1 MKSLYAFA
9 LALSTTAAIAGHPRC
24 AGSVEPAKCEKLQAE
39 IDAETPE
46 ARKARQAKLEDDRK
60 SAAAAANAQPVSAST
75 SSNSEYP
82 GPWKD
87 DLNVDISRA
96 FVAKQ
101 IRGCGEYRYKESRA
115 TRTEYLVHCTRDG
128 KNWVAYLVWTRTG
141 AITGPF
147 KADE

>member
-1 MKSLYAFA
+1 MKTLCAVAFA
-9 LALSTTAAIAGHPRC
+9 LSATATLAGHPRC

-46 ARKARQAKLEDDRK
+46 ARKARQAKLENDQK
-60 SAAAAANAQPVSAST
+60 SAAAAAHAQPVSTAT

-96 FVAKQ
+96 FVTKK
-101 IRGCGEYRYKESRA
+101 IRGCGEYRYKESRT
-115 TRTEYLVHCTRDG
+115 TRTEYLVQCSRDS

-141 AITGPF
+141 AVTGPF
-147 KADE
+147 RAE